1 MLTTNIFTIDVKK
14 NIESQRFRYLITL
27 FLGAIWSFLY
37 LQIKLGYIE
46 YIGSISSMLL
56 LFTAFLLILRAFF
69 AKNTLLLFVFSF
81 IFLYALPAKLFFF
94 DKILLSIHNE
104 DFTDETVS
112 QVTLIF
118 ALFLIVINAFLKIS
132 VTSRKRIVKYKNNT
146 IVFWILIIFSIA
158 FIAVGKSG
166 ESLLSGYA
174 YGQAEQSS
182 SSLNEYVLILFL
194 FAYIYSAGRKMNLN
208 ILCFLAFVYAI
219 KNILYGGRIEI
230 VMLTL
235 MFFTLHLQY
244 VISFKKAVV
253 FFFVGIWIM
262 QILGTIRG
270 NPQLLIEG
278 DIVSILNP
286 FTENNAVRI
295 YQHSNEGD
303 VYWASER
310 MLLLMK
316 DGELNV
322 VDRVESATCFALSVF
337 TPMSL
342 LPEVTNLSNYKI
354 DVRTTG
360 GGGLAPVFFYVFGGF
375 VGVVLL
381 GVFVAFQLNSL
392 ENKNSMIRFVYVTLL
407 ITTLPRWFAYY
418 PIHLIK
424 FCLWGVLGYILVISF
439 DYTIKKYLA
448 RKCLN

>member
-1 MLTTNIFTIDVKK
+1 MVTTF
-14 NIESQRFRYLITL
+14 ESSRFRYLFSF
-27 FLGAIWSFLY
+27 FLGAIWLFLY
-37 LQIKLGYIE
+37 LQIEIGYVESVGYI
-46 YIGSISSMLL
+46 SSVLL
-56 LFTAFLLILRAFF
+56 LTTAFWLVLRAFF
-69 AKNTLLLFVFSF
+69 AKNTLLLLVFSF
-81 IFLYALPAKLFFF
+81 VFLYAIPTKLYFF
-94 DKILLSIHNE
+94 DKILLSMHNKN
-104 DFTDETVS
+104 FTDETVS

-132 VTSRKRIVKYKNNT
+132 VPPRKVIVKYKNNA
-146 IVFWILIIFSIA
+146 IVFWIIIILSIIFIV
-158 FIAVGKSG
+158 IGKSG

-194 FAYIYSAGRKMNLN
+194 FAYIYSGGHKINLN
-208 ILCFLAFVYAI
+208 IICVLAFVYAL

-230 VMLTL
+230 VMLAL

-244 VISFKKAVV
+244 VISFKKAVL
-253 FFFVGIWIM
+253 FFIVGIWIM
-262 QILGTIRG
+262 QTLGTIRG

-286 FTENNAVRI
+286 FVGDNTARV
-295 YQHSNEGD
+295 YQNSNEGD

-310 MLLLMK
+310 MFLLMK
-316 DGELNV
+316 DGELNA

-337 TPMSL
+337 APMSL
-342 LPEVTNLSNYKI
+342 LPEVTNLSNYKM

-360 GGGLAPVFFYVFGGF
+360 GGGLAPVFFYVFGGL

-381 GVFVAFQLNSL
+381 GVFVALQLNSL
-392 ENKNSMIRFVYVTLL
+392 ENKNSMVRFVYVTLL
-407 ITTLPRWFAYY
+407 VTTLPRWFAYY

-424 FCLWGVLGYILVISF
+424 FCLWGVLGYILVISL
-439 DYTIKKYLA
+439 DYTIKKYLN
-448 RKCLN
+448 RTLHSVQ